1 MRRAGTEIVAW
12 ESRWAAPVATV
23 TFLAVALLLGSN
35 LANQVSGTGDAE
47 ILRSAH
53 EHSGSVML
61 TGLMQALAFLLLA
74 APLFYLFK
82 VVSARSDRVRS
93 QLVGL
98 VVIAPLFLAIS
109 GGLTIAARGEAADQF
124 VAGEAK
130 STLSARE
137 AGEKC
142 RSEQKEEGAKAFA
155 EEFEPAPGE
164 TALAACERRKV
175 EDDEASNAIAEASL
189 APIVSGLGIAG
200 GLGFVIA
207 LFYSGLWAMRTGIMT
222 RLWASLGMAAGV
234 AFLLGP
240 LFVITLLWFVYFG
253 LLVLGRVPGGR
264 PPAWAAGEAIP
275 WPTPGEKAAAEL
287 EPADP
292 DLAEPPS
299 ATGDGDSSDDGG
311 ERRKRKQRD

>member
-1 MRRAGTEIVAW
+1 MSSKTQTLEWERRWSV
-12 ESRWAAPVATV
+12 PVAIA

-35 LANQVSGTGDAE
+35 LATQVSGTGDAE
-47 ILRSAH
+47 ILRSTH
-53 EHSGSVML
+53 EHSGSVLL
-61 TGLMQALAFLLLA
+61 TGAMQALAFLLLA

-98 VVIAPLFLAIS
+98 VVIAPLFLAVS
-109 GGLTIAARGEAADQF
+109 GALTIGARGEAADQF

-142 RSEQKEEGAKAFA
+142 HSELKKEGAKDFA
-155 EEFEPAPGE
+155 EEYEPAAGE
-164 TALAACERRKV
+164 TALAACDRRQV
-175 EDDEASNAIAEASL
+175 EDDEASNAVAEASL
-189 APIVSGLGIAG
+189 ASLVSGLGIAG
-200 GLGFVIA
+200 GLGFMIA
-207 LFYSGLWAMRTGIMT
+207 LFYSGLWAMRTGIMA

-253 LLVLGRVPGGR
+253 LLVLGKVPGGR

-287 EPADP
+287 EPEDQTG
-292 DLAEPPS
+292 PPPG
-299 ATGDGDSSDDGG
+299 GDGNGGNGESGG